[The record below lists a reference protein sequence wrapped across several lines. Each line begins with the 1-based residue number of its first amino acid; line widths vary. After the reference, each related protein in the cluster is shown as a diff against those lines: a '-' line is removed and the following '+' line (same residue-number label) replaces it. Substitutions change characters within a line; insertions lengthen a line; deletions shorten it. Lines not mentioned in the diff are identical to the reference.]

1 MSPRSFHVDG
11 PKTKGAGTNSGE
23 SGTRNLADNIR
34 SGAKST
40 GGRVKLKTVIE
51 IRRSSA
57 SDTFIAETVYLVLN
71 SLLNWNPVQKLK
83 QRCDVVSFTFLHTHT
98 HTRARARAHTQRE
111 RERSTD
117 L

>member
-1 MSPRSFHVDG
+1 M
-11 PKTKGAGTNSGE
+11 
-23 SGTRNLADNIR
+23 
-34 SGAKST
+34 
-40 GGRVKLKTVIE
+40 KTVIE

-83 QRCDVVSFTFLHTHT
+83 QRCYGVSLTFFQHEANSAALYATKAMD
-98 HTRARARAHTQRE
+98 RGIRQARKDRTLPPNFAEGSFNPTATLCRGQ
-111 RERSTD
+111 